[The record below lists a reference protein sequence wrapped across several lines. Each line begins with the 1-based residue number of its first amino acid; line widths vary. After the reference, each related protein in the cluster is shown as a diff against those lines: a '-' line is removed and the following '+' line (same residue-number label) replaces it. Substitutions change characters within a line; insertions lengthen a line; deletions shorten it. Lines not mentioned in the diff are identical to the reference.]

1 MNEAVYNYKKGL
13 PAMGLCYL
21 MWGFQ
26 PLYYQLDTTVDTN
39 FLLACRVIWAAV
51 CCLAILA
58 CQGKLPQ
65 LWAVFRDKK
74 VLLREIPA
82 ALLLFADW
90 AVYLIGVRAGRVQEC
105 SMGYYIMPLVM
116 FALGA
121 LLFREKFGWTQLEAL
136 VFIVAGIALSAGSFG
151 RFPYITVTLAL
162 CFAVYSALKKSLEV
176 DSIVST
182 SAEILLMVPLALLYI
197 LFFARGEITSDLTL
211 GRQLFLMG
219 SGLVTGL
226 PMVFFSAG
234 VVYLPLTVTAI
245 SQYLSPSLSLM
256 CSLLLGESFS
266 REKLISFAFIWTGV
280 IIYAGNE
287 VRQARKAMHKTE

>member
-1 MNEAVYNYKKGL
+1 MNEPVYNYKKGL

-65 LWAVFRDKK
+65 LWTVFKNKK

-90 AVYLIGVRAGRVQEC
+90 AVYLIGVRTGHVQEC

-116 FALGA
+116 FSLGA
-121 LLFREKFGWTQLEAL
+121 LLFREKLGWTQIEAL
-136 VFIVAGIALSAGSFG
+136 VFIVAGVALSAGSFG
-151 RFPYITVTLAL
+151 RFPYVTVTLAL
-162 CFAVYSALKKSLEV
+162 CFAVYSALKKSLDV

-197 LFFARGEITSDLTL
+197 LLFARGEITSGLTL

-234 VVYLPLTVTAI
+234 VVHLPLTVTAI
-245 SQYLSPSLSLM
+245 SQYLSPSLSLV
-256 CSLLLGESFS
+256 CSLFLGESFS
-266 REKLISFAFIWTGV
+266 REKLISFAFIWVGV
-280 IIYAGNE
+280 IIYAGSE